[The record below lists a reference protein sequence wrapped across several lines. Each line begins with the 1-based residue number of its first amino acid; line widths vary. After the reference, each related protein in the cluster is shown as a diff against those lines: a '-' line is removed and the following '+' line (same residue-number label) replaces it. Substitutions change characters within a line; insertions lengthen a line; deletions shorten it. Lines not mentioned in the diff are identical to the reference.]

1 MHGLLVQL
9 PMALSS
15 LLNKTNNYYYTRMK
29 KYLLIAAT
37 PCVALAACTKNE
49 VKPVGVDQQ
58 ITFETAVNKASTKA
72 MISDVHYPTTATF
85 GTVAYKES
93 GSNERYFEPEEV
105 SYNSTQYYWSTAVA
119 YYWPVND
126 ALTFMSYSPYKYQEA
141 AYTHIPVAVT
151 ESYNTLEFQNYNVE
165 DHQDTDLMV
174 ADIQKKQKANSTQ
187 DGGTW
192 QKGVPTIFRHKLSQ
206 IVAINFKT
214 VSTEDGTTIHDY
226 AHGNT
231 GAADKKYQAG
241 DQQFFLNEVSL
252 KKTCFQ
258 GSYEY
263 TYDDATSAVTKDAWT
278 KGVTVVEKTMWFT
291 EETPNASGKFIAGA
305 AAPQRTDN
313 AGNHIT
319 NNYIL
324 ILPQTF
330 DSYTVGNESTVPHL
344 YIKYTVRTYYANDK
358 LNTDVDGFSD
368 EVIETV
374 VPLYNIHNSDRKW
387 AMNKKITYNFNLT
400 KQRIY
405 WDPQVE
411 DWGTEDHTVEI

>member
-1 MHGLLVQL
+1 
-9 PMALSS
+9 
-15 LLNKTNNYYYTRMK
+15 MK

-37 PCVALAACTKNE
+37 ACVALAACTKNE

-72 MISDVHYPTTATF
+72 LISTATYPMTATF

-93 GSNERYFEPEEV
+93 GSHDKYFGPEEV
-105 SYNSTQYYWSTAVA
+105 SYNSTQYYWSTATA

-126 ALTFMSYSPYKYQEA
+126 ALTFMSFSPYKYQEA
-141 AYTHIPVAVT
+141 AYSHIPVAVT
-151 ESYNTLEFQNYNVE
+151 ESYNTIKFTDYNVE

-174 ADIQKKQKANSTQ
+174 AEIKKGQKANSTQ
-187 DGGTW
+187 AGGTW
-192 QKGVPTIFRHKLSQ
+192 QKGVPTIFHHKLSQ
-206 IVAINFKT
+206 IVAINFQT
-214 VSTEDGTTIHDY
+214 VDTQAPNEKKDY
-226 AHGNT
+226 AG
-231 GAADKKYQAG
+231 GRDGSAAKPYQAG

-252 KKTCFQ
+252 MKTCFM

-278 KGVTVVEKTMWFT
+278 KGATVVEKTMWFT
-291 EETPNASGKFIAGA
+291 EATANETGKFIAGEA
-305 AAPQRTDN
+305 HPERTDN
-313 AGNHIT
+313 DGNYHA
-319 NNYIL
+319 NDYIL

-330 DSYTVGNESTVPHL
+330 ESYTVGNESTVPHL

-358 LNTDVDGFSD
+358 LNTDADGYSD
-368 EVIETV
+368 EVIETE
-374 VPLYNIHNSDRKW
+374 VPLYDIHSTDRTW

-405 WDPQVE
+405 WDPQVV
-411 DWGTEDHTVEI
+411 DWGTENHTVEI